1 VSASNKPIGENLFA
15 DPSVDLDPSE
25 ARRRQ
30 AAGDLQIVDIR
41 EQYEWD
47 AGHAPGSL
55 HVEIERVASRA
66 PTFDRARPVA
76 FMCRGGVRAGMVAR
90 AFRAIGF
97 EAYSVAGGFTAWHEQ
112 GLPAEPEGAVVA
124 DH

>member
-1 VSASNKPIGENLFA
+1 VSAPIGENLFA
-15 DPSVDLDPSE
+15 DPVLDLDPAD

-30 AAGDLQIVDIR
+30 AADELVIVDIR

-47 AGHAPGSL
+47 AGRAPGAL

-76 FMCRGGVRAGMVAR
+76 FMCRGGVRGGMVAQ
-90 AFRAIGF
+90 AFRAVGF
-97 EAYSVAGGFTAWHEQ
+97 DAYNVAGGFTAWHAQ
-112 GLPAEPEGAVVA
+112 GLPTEPEGAVVS

>member
-1 VSASNKPIGENLFA
+1 VNKPIGENLFA
-15 DPSVDLDPSE
+15 DPAFELDPAE

-30 AAGDLQIVDIR
+30 AAGELAIVDIR

-47 AGHAPGSL
+47 AGHVPGTR
-55 HVEIERVASRA
+55 HIEIERVASNA
-66 PTFDRARPVA
+66 PTIDRARPVA
-76 FMCRGGVRAGMVAR
+76 FLCRGGVRAGMVAQ

-97 EAYSVAGGFTAWHEQ
+97 DAYNVAGGFTAWHAQ
-112 GLPAEPEGAVVA
+112 GLPMEPDGAIVS

>member
-1 VSASNKPIGENLFA
+1 VSSPIGENLFA
-15 DPSVDLDPSE
+15 DPALDLDPAE

-30 AAGDLQIVDIR
+30 AAGELDIVDIR

-47 AGHAPGSL
+47 AGRAPGTS
-55 HVEIERVASRA
+55 HAEIERVASRA
-66 PTFDRARPVA
+66 PSFDRARPVA
-76 FMCRGGVRAGMVAR
+76 FMCRGGVRAGMVAQ

-97 EAYSVAGGFTAWHEQ
+97 DAYNVAGGFTAWHAR
-112 GLPAEPEGAVVA
+112 GLPTEPEGAVVS

>member
-1 VSASNKPIGENLFA
+1 VNRPIGENLFA
-15 DPSVDLDPSE
+15 DPAFDLDPGE

-30 AAGDLQIVDIR
+30 AAGDLDVVDIR

-47 AGHAPGSL
+47 AGRAPGTR
-55 HVEIERVASRA
+55 HIEIERMASRA
-66 PTFDRARPVA
+66 PLLDRARPVA
-76 FMCRGGVRAGMVAR
+76 FMCRGGVRAGMVAK

-97 EAYSVAGGFTAWHEQ
+97 NAYNVAGGFTAWHAQ
-112 GLPAEPEGAVVA
+112 GLPTEPDGAVVA

>member
-1 VSASNKPIGENLFA
+1 MNKPIGENLFA
-15 DPSVDLDPSE
+15 DPSFDLDPAE

-30 AAGDLQIVDIR
+30 AAGDLDIVDIR

-47 AGHAPGSL
+47 AGRAAETR

-66 PTFDRARPVA
+66 PTLDRARPVA
-76 FMCRGGVRAGMVAR
+76 FMCGGGVRAGMVEQ

-97 EAYSVAGGFTAWHEQ
+97 DAYSVAGGFTAWHAQ
-112 GLPAEPEGAVVA
+112 GLPTEPDDAVVA

>member
-1 VSASNKPIGENLFA
+1 VNKPIGENLFA
-15 DPSVDLDPSE
+15 DPAFDLEPVE

-30 AAGDLQIVDIR
+30 AAGELDIVDIR

-47 AGHAPGSL
+47 AGRIPGTR

-76 FMCRGGVRAGMVAR
+76 FMCRGGVRAAMVAQ

-97 EAYSVAGGFTAWHEQ
+97 DAYNVAGGFTAWH
-112 GLPAEPEGAVVA
+112 GHALPTEPDGAVVA

>member
-1 VSASNKPIGENLFA
+1 MNAPIGENLFA
-15 DPSVDLDPSE
+15 DPSLEIEPAE

-30 AAGDLQIVDIR
+30 ASGELDIVDIR

-47 AGHAPGSL
+47 AGRAPGSR
-55 HVEIERVASRA
+55 HIEIERVASRA
-66 PTFDRARPVA
+66 PLLDRARPVA
-76 FMCRGGVRAGMVAR
+76 FLCRGGIRAGMVAH

-97 EAYSVAGGFTAWHEQ
+97 DAYSVSGGFTAWHEQ
-112 GLPAEPEGAVVA
+112 GLPTEPDGAVVA

>member
-1 VSASNKPIGENLFA
+1 VNKPIGENLFA
-15 DPSVDLDPSE
+15 DPSFDLDPAE

-30 AAGDLQIVDIR
+30 ASGELDVVDIR

-47 AGHAPGSL
+47 ACRAPGTR
-55 HVEIERVASRA
+55 HIEIERVASRA
-66 PTFDRARPVA
+66 PTIDRARPVA
-76 FMCRGGVRAGMVAR
+76 FLCLGGVRAGMVAH

-97 EAYSVAGGFTAWHEQ
+97 EAYNIGGGFRAWHAQ
-112 GLPAEPEGAVVA
+112 GLPTEPEGAVVA

>member
-1 VSASNKPIGENLFA
+1 VSTPIGESLFA
-15 DPSVDLDPSE
+15 DPAHDLDPAE

-30 AAGDLQIVDIR
+30 AAGELDIVDIR

-47 AGHAPGSL
+47 AGRAPGTS
-55 HVEIERVASRA
+55 HAEIDRVASRA
-66 PTFDRARPVA
+66 PFLDRARPVA
-76 FMCRGGVRAGMVAR
+76 FLCRGGVRAGMVAQ

-97 EAYSVAGGFTAWHEQ
+97 DAYNVAGGLTAWHAQ
-112 GLPAEPEGAVVA
+112 GLPMEPEGGIVA

>member
-1 VSASNKPIGENLFA
+1 MSTPIGENLFA
-15 DPSVDLDPSE
+15 DPELDLDPAE

-30 AAGDLQIVDIR
+30 AAGALDIVDIR

-47 AGHAPGSL
+47 AGRAAGTR

-66 PTFDRARPVA
+66 PALDRARPVA
-76 FMCRGGVRAGMVAR
+76 FMCRGGVRAGMVAQ

-97 EAYSVAGGFTAWHEQ
+97 EAYNVSGGFTAWHAQ
-112 GLPAEPEGAVVA
+112 GLPTEPEGAVVS

>member
-1 VSASNKPIGENLFA
+1 MSTPVGENLFA
-15 DPSVDLDPSE
+15 DPAHDLDPAE

-30 AAGDLQIVDIR
+30 AAGELDLVDIR

-47 AGHAPGSL
+47 AGHVPGTR
-55 HVEIERVASRA
+55 HIEIERVASNA
-66 PTFDRARPVA
+66 PTIDRARPVA
-76 FMCRGGVRAGMVAR
+76 FMCRGGVRAGMVTQ

-97 EAYSVAGGFTAWHEQ
+97 DAYNVAGGFTAWYEQ
-112 GLPAEPEGAVVA
+112 GLPMEPEGASVS